1 MPCLHWTRSSRPKW
15 WARPTSPA
23 FSIGAL
29 AICKSTPPRRSK
41 SCLRS
46 ASSWRKR
53 PGSPTARMR
62 SGPFMSDVA
71 DMLTMTATVRRETRA
86 ANTLGAFGVATV
98 ADHITG
104 LACAIQPL
112 SGKDELRF
120 GRSMPDA
127 THKMYVEGAPD
138 ILPRDTVVVTAGDV
152 YWTGSPAFEVIGP
165 LMGQGGL
172 IEMSM
177 VPLRRHVEN

>member
-1 MPCLHWTRSSRPKW
+1 
-15 WARPTSPA
+15 
-23 FSIGAL
+23 
-29 AICKSTPPRRSK
+29 
-41 SCLRS
+41 
-46 ASSWRKR
+46 
-53 PGSPTARMR
+53 
-62 SGPFMSDVA
+62 MSDVA